1 MTESSVA
8 ADAATLPARSYRAA
22 VANVV
27 LASIVS
33 ALHVGK
39 ATIGLPS
46 LQREFGGSLASLS
59 GIMSVFPFVGV
70 FGGIAAGLLVRRW
83 GDRRLLVTG
92 LVILG
97 LSSVAGAWAGSFAL
111 LLATRFAEGLGFVI
125 VVVAAPAVLNRV
137 TPPERRNFA
146 FGLWSTFMPAGM
158 ALSMLVGPLLGGWR
172 NGWLAADAPSRQ
184 ATTRI
189 GPALR
194 AVLASRST
202 TLLALGFATYNVQF
216 FAVMTFLPV
225 FLMQRLGVAVGAAGL
240 ISAAIVAAC
249 VIGNLTA
256 GWLLSRGARPGI
268 VMAAT
273 SVAIG
278 AAGAGLFG
286 AATPA
291 PLAVALGF
299 AFSAMAGMLPAT
311 ILACAP
317 GSAPSPSLA
326 PLSIGWVVQGN
337 YLGQVIGPLTIGAIV
352 GAFGWSGGIGLMLA
366 AAAVGAAIG
375 LSLLREPMGRR

>member
-158 ALSMLVGPLLGGWR
+158 ALSMLVGPLL
-172 NGWLAADAPSRQ
+172 
-184 ATTRI
+184 
-189 GPALR
+189 
-194 AVLASRST
+194 
-202 TLLALGFATYNVQF
+202 
-216 FAVMTFLPV
+216 
-225 FLMQRLGVAVGAAGL
+225 
-240 ISAAIVAAC
+240 
-249 VIGNLTA
+249 
-256 GWLLSRGARPGI
+256 
-268 VMAAT
+268 
-273 SVAIG
+273 
-278 AAGAGLFG
+278 
-286 AATPA
+286 
-291 PLAVALGF
+291 
-299 AFSAMAGMLPAT
+299 
-311 ILACAP
+311 
-317 GSAPSPSLA
+317 
-326 PLSIGWVVQGN
+326 
-337 YLGQVIGPLTIGAIV
+337 
-352 GAFGWSGGIGLMLA
+352 
-366 AAAVGAAIG
+366 
-375 LSLLREPMGRR
+375 